1 MDIEIREARED
12 DFSRITKMI
21 DENINVVYV
30 GSKKQDMITEYVAV
44 VDEVVCGYFVFTRV
58 RNMVCDFDYY
68 LIDYVCTDIEYQG
81 RGVATKM
88 MEFAI
93 DEAKRNHAKYIQLT
107 SSDKRVIA
115 HHVYEKLGYQKYDTN
130 VFRRGL
136 E

>member
-21 DENINVVYV
+21 DENFNVVYV